1 MMALR
6 AAELLIKMIRKAAI
20 MSVSETMALTLL
32 LTGSLSLYII
42 VHAAVDLYRH
52 GFGEREDP

>member
-32 LTGSLSLYII
+32 VTGGLSLYII
-42 VHAAVDLYRH
+42 VHAAVDLFRH
-52 GFGEREDP
+52 GLREREDP

>member
-1 MMALR
+1 
-6 AAELLIKMIRKAAI
+6 

-42 VHAAVDLYRH
+42 VHAAADLYRH
-52 GFGEREDP
+52 GLREREDP